1 MMRVVLGLDSS
12 ASSLVAH
19 EFVTSATWPRGSSF
33 VLVTAFDDAGAWAT
47 KMPGGPWFDET
58 SPSTPRPDLLDALDE
73 FAEPLRRAGHAV
85 ELRAESGPVGP
96 LLRVTASRE
105 AADLIVVGSRGRGVA
120 ASAIGGSVSADL
132 ADHAPCPVLIVRRSS
147 VSRVLVATDGSP
159 SAEVIPD
166 ILARWQFLRV
176 LPTEVVSVAPR
187 SAASVDFLVTAW
199 APTPEL
205 GFGTPADEAVTRHH
219 RYADELA
226 ERLRGAGWT
235 ATASVSVGD
244 PARQIV
250 QKAKEL
256 GCDLVVT
263 GSRGLGDL
271 KRLMIGSVAHDV
283 LLHSHCSVLVLRGRV
298 PARRAQEAAT
308 VLAGATA

>member
-12 ASSLVAH
+12 ASSRVAH
-19 EFVTSATWPRGSSF
+19 EFVTSVIWPRGSSF

-47 KMPGGPWFDET
+47 KMPGGGWSDEA
-58 SPSTPRPDLLDALDE
+58 SRSTPRPDLQDALDE

-85 ELRAESGPVGP
+85 ELRAEAGPVGP
-96 LLRVTASRE
+96 LLRDLASRE
-105 AADLIVVGSRGRGVA
+105 AADLIVVGSRGRGVV

-132 ADHAPCPVLIVRRSS
+132 TDHAPCPVLIVRRSS

-159 SAEVIPD
+159 SAQAIPD

-187 SAASVDFLVTAW
+187 SAASADFLVTAW
-199 APTPEL
+199 APTPES
-205 GFGTPADEAVTRHH
+205 GFGTTADEVVTRHH

-226 ERLRGAGWT
+226 ERLRGAGWN
-235 ATASVSVGD
+235 ATPSVCLGD

-250 QKAKEL
+250 EAATEL

-271 KRLMIGSVAHDV
+271 KRLLSGSVAHDV
-283 LLHSHCSVLVLRGRV
+283 LLHSHCSVLVLRGHV
-298 PARRAQEAAT
+298 PARRAQEPAA
-308 VLAGATA
+308 VFAGAPA